1 MTTLVSLISTGNIAI
16 PILVL
21 TIFEAAAL
29 LVYRRATARGPGIKA
44 FLPNLL
50 AGDFLLLAWLANTT
64 HQPWPLTA
72 AALLAALASHATDMA
87 LRWA

>member
-1 MTTLVSLISTGNIAI
+1 MLASLLATGNIAI
-16 PILVL
+16 PILAL
-21 TIFEAAAL
+21 TLLEAGAL
-29 LVYRRATARGPGIKA
+29 LFYKRATTRGPSLKA

-50 AGDFLLLAWLANTT
+50 AGDFLLLAWLASAT

>member
-1 MTTLVSLISTGNIAI
+1 MMMLVNLLTTGNIAI

-21 TIFEAAAL
+21 TMFEAAAL
-29 LVYRRATARGPGIKA
+29 LLYRHATSRGPSIKS

-64 HQPWPLTA
+64 HQAWSLTA
-72 AALLAALASHATDMA
+72 VALLAALVSHATDMA